1 MSIESVVLQGN
12 NQAVNIV
19 LRNFKNSVGALDFQ
33 KILSVP
39 REQRIPVLNKKDPE
53 HLSMVI
59 TAGLTLALETMN
71 LKRPMTAGQI
81 CDLSEN
87 IIDSANEDHL
97 SVEDL
102 MLFLQKL
109 VRGEYGSNYES
120 MDIPKFME
128 KFEVYREERW
138 QQLNIIRDGLHTQSK
153 VADDTGRTNVESE
166 LGAHFSGMAEKFSVL
181 NSELKRQR
189 NQNKELRDE
198 NYQLKKNIPK
208 D

>member
-12 NQAVNIV
+12 NQGVNIV
-19 LRNFKNSVGALDFQ
+19 LRNFKTSTGGLDFQ

-39 REQRIPVLNKKDPE
+39 REERMPVLNKKDPE
-53 HLSMVI
+53 HLSVVV

-71 LKRPMTAGQI
+71 LKRPMSAGQI
-81 CDLSEN
+81 CDLAET
-87 IIDSANEDHL
+87 IIDSSNEDHL

-102 MLFLQKL
+102 MLFLQKF
-109 VRGEYGSNYES
+109 VRGEYGSNYEA

-128 KFEVYREERW
+128 KFEMYREERW
-138 QQLNIIRDGLHTQSK
+138 QQLNALRDGVHIQNKTTG
-153 VADDTGRTNVESE
+153 DTGRENQESE
-166 LGAHFSGMAEKFSVL
+166 LGAHFSGMAEKFSIL
-181 NSELKRQR
+181 NSELKNQR
-189 NQNKELRDE
+189 SVNRELQDE